1 MKKIVMLTMLLV
13 SASTFMM
20 AQTPIE
26 QAREKAKALI
36 KGGVTDISK
45 ILPKHESDDDEDIDD
60 DDDSTIDPLEGKS
73 EEYIRGFNDA
83 RRKTYEEQKASFAK
97 AGIDFNQTAL
107 SKLILLCQRFESA
120 IWRNNLFLNHF
131 TEGIKIFINH
141 LHSSQLAFWKNLL
154 INFKIFFCHIT
165 FFINF
170 AKIMDKLSKE
180 YP

>member
-1 MKKIVMLTMLLV
+1 MKKIVLLSMLLV

-45 ILPKHESDDDEDIDD
+45 ILPKHESDDEEDLDDDD

-83 RRKTYEEQKASFAK
+83 RRKTYGEC
-97 AGIDFNQTAL
+97 
-107 SKLILLCQRFESA
+107 KLNCV
-120 IWRNNLFLNHF
+120 
-131 TEGIKIFINH
+131 
-141 LHSSQLAFWKNLL
+141 
-154 INFKIFFCHIT
+154 
-165 FFINF
+165 
-170 AKIMDKLSKE
+170 KLQ
-180 YP
+180 